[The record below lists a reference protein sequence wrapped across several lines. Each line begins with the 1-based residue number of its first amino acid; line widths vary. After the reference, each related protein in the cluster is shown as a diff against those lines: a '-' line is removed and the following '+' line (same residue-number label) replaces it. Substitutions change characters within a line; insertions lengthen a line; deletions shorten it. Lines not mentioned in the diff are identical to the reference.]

1 MNYQTILKYRIF
13 LLMAAMLFL
22 SGCVTT
28 NAVYKSET
36 ALSIPLASKILVFPA
51 EVIVAESKALS
62 AAEPLADESIQ
73 VAVVLNDAI
82 MAFMFDKG
90 VEYIPYGAAST
101 RDEHVSI
108 VRQAEVIVDAAR
120 SKSSSNTK
128 FYALG
133 KESLSL
139 LSGFGADY
147 ALLSDYSL
155 TKPSGAAVVVSLL
168 VGVANRETYEG
179 YNLAL
184 FDLRDG
190 QLVWSHGQPM
200 TSQGMMSSRLEGAS
214 EEKAAEIVSKMMTGF
229 PF

>member
-1 MNYQTILKYRIF
+1 MYYQTISKYRI
-13 LLMAAMLFL
+13 LILMAAILFL
-22 SGCVTT
+22 SGCVT
-28 NAVYKSET
+28 NSVYKSET

-62 AAEPLADESIQ
+62 AAEPLADESKQ

-90 VEYIPYGAAST
+90 VEYISYGAAST
-101 RDEHVSI
+101 RDEHISL
-108 VRQAEVIVDAAR
+108 VRQAEVIVDAAQ

-133 KESLSL
+133 KESLAL

-155 TKPSGAAVVVSLL
+155 TKPSGTAVVVSLL
-168 VGVANRETYEG
+168 IGMVNRETYEG

-200 TSQGMMSSRLEGAS
+200 ISQGMMSSRLEGAND
-214 EEKAAEIVSKMMTGF
+214 EKAAEIVSKMMMDF
-229 PF
+229 PL